1 MEKRLQIAKADI
13 FEAFDQAETRLY
25 RQRDIEVILNQG
37 RQGWRLSTNTNTGH
51 FIDFLI
57 RREKL
62 KAYEFPSPNG
72 PTMVYSWGSVSLIEA
87 ALFLNLRSYLSH
99 YTAMRVHGL
108 TEQLPK
114 TLYVTYE
121 PASPLKPK
129 AQGELSQ
136 KAIDIA
142 FSKPQRTSSSVAEV
156 GTRRVQFISGKPCGQ
171 VGVED
176 GEVTDEE
183 TGEKVPARIT
193 GVERTLIDITV
204 RPLYAGGA
212 TEVLKAFEN
221 AREMASAN
229 RLMALLKKL
238 GHVYPYHQAIGFYME
253 RAGFKGTA
261 IDLLRRIP
269 RSFQFYLMHD
279 MKETVFDSSWNLH
292 VPKSL

>member
-1 MEKRLQIAKADI
+1 METRLQIAKADI
-13 FEAFDQAETRLY
+13 FEVFEKAETRLY
-25 RQRDIEVILNQG
+25 RKRDIERILS
-37 RQGWRLSTNTNTGH
+37 RERDGWRLSTRTNTGY
-51 FIDFLI
+51 FLDFLV
-57 RREKL
+57 RRGKL
-62 KAYEFPSPNG
+62 RAHELLSPAG
-72 PTMVYSWGSVSLIEA
+72 PTTVYSWGSVSLIEI
-87 ALFLNLRSYLSH
+87 ALFLNPRSYLSH
-99 YTAMRVHGL
+99 YTAMRVHGM

-121 PASPLKPK
+121 PVPLLKPT

-136 KAIDIA
+136 EAIRTA
-142 FSKPQRTSSSVAEV
+142 FSKPQRTSSSVADV
-156 GTRRVQFISGKPCGQ
+156 GTSRLQLISGKPCGQ

-176 GEVTDEE
+176 GEITDEE

-221 AREMASAN
+221 SREDASAN

-238 GHVYPYHQAIGFYME
+238 GHAYPYHQAIGFYME
-253 RAGFKGTA
+253 RAGFKGAA
-261 IDLLRRIP
+261 IDLLRKIP
-269 RSFQFYLMHD
+269 RPFEFYLMHD
-279 MKETVFDSSWNLH
+279 MKETTFDSGWNLH